1 MEQKVFSC
9 QQHDVYKTE
18 KHIIGQEFV
27 EPIAYICSPGCQF
40 TVQTILNNTQC
51 LSFTNKQMFAGLI
64 RLADYWIII
73 KHLLFFVFFFFFLPA
88 VAI

>member
-9 QQHDVYKTE
+9 QQHDVYKIE

-73 KHLLFFVFFFFFLPA
+73 KHLLFFFFSFSSQ
-88 VAI
+88 